1 VDVFC
6 RVKDVEREAPHS
18 RSHGSRDDRLGIN
31 DRISRRDFLNG
42 VLLTGAGLLLHNK
55 SPVISPADAFNGYG
69 GIGDYSHSNGN
80 TWEVLSAGHAMRDGA
95 FESQIARA
103 TDTGEIYDLVAV
115 GGGISGLAAA
125 IFFQKYKGG
134 RALVIDNHPI
144 FGGEAKRNEFR
155 VDGQR
160 LIAHQ
165 GSAIFL
171 VPKKGG
177 YTDQFY
183 DMIGMDR
190 RSFSY
195 QTWRGPT
202 PEIPVSHSPYD
213 VADQKHYG
221 FYFGPQFGSPTG
233 TWVMDPWGRRLEGAP
248 ISESAKAELLRWGT
262 SRLPF
267 AGPKVEGDA
276 ISRQLD
282 SITLED
288 HLIARYNISRETVH
302 KYLSPTEGGGY
313 GLGPD
318 ALSAYC
324 NYAIENQ
331 FPEDGDDELGD
342 QMFPDGN
349 TGFARLMVKTLIPDA
364 IAGPRTV
371 DATWQNRVN
380 FRALDRASQPTRI
393 RLNSTVVRV
402 EHAGN
407 PSSAP
412 QVVITYVK
420 GGRLYKVKARSVVMA
435 NGSWTTK
442 HVVNDL
448 PASHREAYAQFYRS
462 PCLMANIAVRNWR
475 FLYKMGLSG
484 CRWFGGL
491 GDYLNV
497 KKAALVGNE
506 PRTIDPD
513 SPTVLTIKVLFA
525 EPGLPIGEQGARG
538 RAKLLSTSFAQYER
552 AFREQMSDM
561 FAPGGFNPRKDIAGI
576 ILNRW
581 GHAYVN
587 PQPGFFFG
595 LNGKPAP
602 RDLLRNQ
609 PHGRIAFANTDLA
622 GASDHRNSIRE
633 ADRAV
638 KQLVGA

>member
-1 VDVFC
+1 MGVN
-6 RVKDVEREAPHS
+6 E
-18 RSHGSRDDRLGIN
+18 
-31 DRISRRDFLNG
+31 RISRRDFLNG
-42 VLLTGAGLLLHNK
+42 VLLTGAGLLLHDK
-55 SPVISPADAFNGYG
+55 APTISPNDAFNGYG
-69 GIGDYSHSNGN
+69 GIGDYAHSNGN

-95 FESQIARA
+95 FESRIAKA
-103 TDTGEIYDLVAV
+103 TDTDEIYDLVVV
-115 GGGISGLAAA
+115 GGGISGLAAT

-134 RALVIDNHPI
+134 RTLVIDNHPI
-144 FGGEAKRNEFR
+144 FGGEAKRNQFL

-160 LIAHQ
+160 LTAHQ

-171 VPKKGG
+171 VPGKGG
-177 YTDQFY
+177 YTDRFY

-190 RSFSY
+190 RTFNY
-195 QTWRGPT
+195 QTWRGPS

-221 FYFGPQFGSPTG
+221 FYFTSQFTG
-233 TWVMDPWGRRLEGAP
+233 QPGKWVMDPWGRRLEGAP

-262 SRLPF
+262 NRAPF
-267 AGPKVEGDA
+267 EGPKAEGDA

-288 HLIARYNISRETVH
+288 HLMARYNISRETVR

-331 FPEDGDDELGD
+331 FPEDGDDSLGD

-364 IAGPRTV
+364 IGGQRTV
-371 DATWQNRVN
+371 DAVWQNRVN
-380 FRALDRASQPTRI
+380 FRALDRAGQPTRI

-402 EHAGN
+402 EHAGD
-407 PSSAP
+407 PARAP
-412 QVVITYVK
+412 HVVITYVK
-420 GGRLYKVKARSVVMA
+420 GGHLYKVRARSVVMA

-442 HVVNDL
+442 HIVHDL
-448 PASHREAYAQFYRS
+448 PAAQRDAYAQFYRS

-475 FLYKMGLSG
+475 FLYNMGLSG

-497 KKAALVGNE
+497 KRAALVGNE

-525 EPGLPIGEQGARG
+525 QPGLPIGEQGAQG
-538 RAKLLSTSFAQYER
+538 RAKLLGTSFAQYER
-552 AFREQMSDM
+552 AFREQMGDM
-561 FAPGGFNPRKDIAGI
+561 FAPGGFNPRRDIAGI

-602 RDLLRNQ
+602 RDILRNQ

-638 KQLVGA
+638 KQLTGA

>member
-1 VDVFC
+1 MV
-6 RVKDVEREAPHS
+6 RALAGS
-18 RSHGSRDDRLGIN
+18 AGGHGTVSLGIN
-31 DRISRRDFLNG
+31 EPISRRDFLNG
-42 VLLTGAGLLLHNK
+42 TLLAGAGLLLPGK
-55 SPVISPADAFNGYG
+55 APAISPADAFDGYG
-69 GIGDYSHSNGN
+69 GIGDYRHSNGN
-80 TWEVLSAGHAMRDGA
+80 TWDVLSAGHAMRDGT
-95 FESQIARA
+95 FETRIANA
-103 TDTGEIYDLVAV
+103 IDTGELYDLVAV

-134 RALVIDNHPI
+134 RCLVIDNHRI
-144 FGGEAKRNEFR
+144 FGGEAKRNEFL

-160 LIAHQ
+160 LTAHQ

-171 VPKKGG
+171 VPGKGG
-177 YTDQFY
+177 YTDRFY
-183 DMIGMDR
+183 EMIGMDR
-190 RSFSY
+190 SAFAY
-195 QTWRGPT
+195 QTWRGPS
-202 PEIPVSHSPYD
+202 PEMPLAHSPYEMPRN
-213 VADQKHYG
+213 YG
-221 FYFGPQFGSPTG
+221 FYFGANLGPRPG
-233 TWVMDPWGRRLEGAP
+233 TWVMDPWGRKLEGAP
-248 ISESAKAELLRWGT
+248 ISDTTRAELLRWGT
-262 SRLPF
+262 NRVD
-267 AGPKVEGDA
+267 GPRPRTEGDA
-276 ISRQLD
+276 LSRQLD

-288 HLIARYNISRETVH
+288 HLMARYTISRETVRTF
-302 KYLSPTEGGGY
+302 LSPVEGGGY

-318 ALSAYC
+318 VLSAYC

-331 FPEDGDDELGD
+331 FPEDGDDTLGD

-349 TGFARLMVKTLIPDA
+349 GGFARLMVKTLMPDA

-371 DATWQNRVN
+371 DAVWQNHVN
-380 FRALDRASQPTRI
+380 FRALDRAGQSTRL

-402 EHAGN
+402 EHAGD
-407 PSSAP
+407 PGSAP
-412 QVVITYVK
+412 HGVVTYAK
-420 GGRLYKVKARSVVMA
+420 GNRLYTVRARSVVVA
-435 NGSWTTK
+435 GGSWTAK
-442 HVVNDL
+442 HIVHDL

-491 GDYLNV
+491 GDYLSV
-497 KKAALVGNE
+497 RKMALVGNE
-506 PRTIDPD
+506 PRTIGPD

-525 EPGLPIGEQGARG
+525 QPGLSIAEQGSRG
-538 RAKLLSTSFAQYER
+538 RAQLLGTSFAQYER
-552 AFREQMSDM
+552 AFREQLADM
-561 FAPGGFNPRKDIAGI
+561 FAPGGFDPRRDIAGI

-595 LNGKPAP
+595 LNGQPAP
-602 RDLLRNQ
+602 RDILRNR

-638 KQLVGA
+638 QQLLGS

>member
-1 VDVFC
+1 MN
-6 RVKDVEREAPHS
+6 EP
-18 RSHGSRDDRLGIN
+18 
-31 DRISRRDFLNG
+31 ISRRDFVNG
-42 VLLTGAGLLLHNK
+42 VLLTGAGLLLNNGR
-55 SPVISPADAFNGYG
+55 PEQQSPADAFDGYG
-69 GIGDYSHSNGN
+69 GVGDYRHSNGN
-80 TWEVLSAGHAMRDGA
+80 TWNVVNAGHAMRDGK
-95 FESQIARA
+95 FETLVANA
-103 TDTGEIYDLVAV
+103 TDTGEMYDLVAV

-134 RALVIDNHPI
+134 RALVIDNHAI
-144 FGGEAKRNEFR
+144 FGGEAKRNEFL
-155 VDGQR
+155 VDGHR
-160 LIAHQ
+160 LTAHQ

-171 VPKKGG
+171 VPGKGG
-177 YTDQFY
+177 YTDRFY

-190 RSFSY
+190 RAFSY
-195 QTWRGPT
+195 QTWRGPS

-213 VADQKHYG
+213 IADQKHYG
-221 FYFGPQFGSPTG
+221 FYFTSQFTG
-233 TWVMDPWGRRLEGAP
+233 QTGEWVMDPWGRRLEGAP
-248 ISESAKAELLRWGT
+248 ISEGEKAELLRWGT
-262 SRLPF
+262 NRVPF
-267 AGPKVEGDA
+267 AGPKTEGDE

-288 HLIARYNISRETVH
+288 HLMARHNISRETVR
-302 KYLSPTEGGGY
+302 KFLSPTEGGGY

-331 FPEDGDDELGD
+331 FPEDGDDSLGD

-349 TGFARLMVKTLIPDA
+349 TGFARLMVKKLIADA
-364 IAGPRTV
+364 IAGQSTV
-371 DATWQNRVN
+371 DAVWQNRVN
-380 FRALDRASQPTRI
+380 FRALDRAGQPTRI

-407 PSSAP
+407 PATAP
-412 QVVITYVK
+412 HVVITYVK
-420 GGRLYKVKARSVVMA
+420 GGRLHKVKARSVVMA

-442 HVVNDL
+442 HIVHDL
-448 PASHREAYAQFYRS
+448 PLAHREAYAQFYRS
-462 PCLMANIAVRNWR
+462 PCLMANVAVRNWR

-491 GDYLNV
+491 GDYLNI

-525 EPGLPIGEQGARG
+525 QPGLPIGEQGSQG
-538 RAKLLSTSFAQYER
+538 RAKLLGTSFAQYEK
-552 AFREQMSDM
+552 AFREQMADM
-561 FAPGGFNPRKDIAGI
+561 FAPGGFDPRRDIAGI

-602 RDLLRNQ
+602 RDILRGR

-638 KQLVGA
+638 QQLVGS